1 LNNMK
6 LIDHWFWS
14 AFAEHKNIYFKVMLA
29 ATLVNLMSV
38 GSSIFIMV
46 VYDRVV
52 PNSAYESLYA
62 LTMGMALII
71 IFDYILKML
80 KSYFIDYAG
89 EFVDKKIGNSIFDRL
104 LQAPTTVVIG
114 PVGATA
120 NTFKE
125 FDQVRDFFT
134 SATLSLVVDL
144 PFIFL
149 FIFVIYLI
157 SGPLAVIPLV
167 AVPVVL
173 LVGIAIQ
180 PFLARVSTEIG
191 GHSQEKQSVLV
202 ETISGIE
209 SVKVLGGGNL
219 VKERWEKA
227 ATQHSSTSRLSR
239 TLASIAVNA
248 AQSAQQ
254 ICLVGIVFYGVFLVG
269 EGVVSMGAMVAAVL
283 LSSRTLAPLAQIAN
297 LFGRFNNA
305 RTSYQRLSQFMQ
317 ETQPEDDKQKK
328 NATIRRSDLGGLELR
343 EVSFRYPD
351 KEIDTLHKINLTIE
365 EGEKVAILGRNGS
378 GKTTLI
384 KLATGLFSA
393 TDGLVLYDGV
403 DAKQIHSDD
412 LSRSIGIVLQDV
424 QLFSGSIIENITMGR
439 EGISQDEIIAA
450 SKISGLDDFLG
461 KMPGGY
467 ELILQDKGNG
477 LSGGQKQAIAITRA
491 IVHKPSHFILD
502 EPTSAMDMNSEQQFI
517 ENFKTVASDATVL
530 LVSHRLPLLNLVDR
544 VIVMNEGKIVEDGP
558 KDDVLNKLQPN
569 N

>member
-1 LNNMK
+1 MK

-351 KEIDTLHKINLTIE
+351 KEIDTLNKINLTIE